1 MPRTIP
7 AKLYVRI
14 FSLVGE
20 IYKTGAKVVFVAEI
34 CQKGKFTKAPGFT
47 FQTYNKDKNSIND
60 FLALRSLGRKG
71 FDSVTPYMHFPVCH
85 VPFFT
90 KKYGKHLRFSG
101 QGMEKI
107 NDDIKQ
113 IHHSKPNKQTNNL
126 SRKMHIRSNA
136 IKTFSPQ

>member
-1 MPRTIP
+1 MKLPLWHISATKTTLAP
-7 AKLYVRI
+7 ALYI
-14 FSLVGE
+14 SLTRLNILTYSFAGTVLANIIE
-20 IYKTGAKVVFVAEI
+20 K
-34 CQKGKFTKAPGFT
+34 CKGWV
-47 FQTYNKDKNSIND
+47 ND

-113 IHHSKPNKQTNNL
+113 IHHSKTNKQIIYL
-126 SRKMHIRSNA
+126 LYIG
-136 IKTFSPQ
+136 IYVLYI

>member
-1 MPRTIP
+1 M
-7 AKLYVRI
+7 
-14 FSLVGE
+14 S
-20 IYKTGAKVVFVAEI
+20 
-34 CQKGKFTKAPGFT
+34 
-47 FQTYNKDKNSIND
+47 ND

-101 QGMEKI
+101 QGMGKI

-113 IHHSKPNKQTNNL
+113 IHHSKTNKQTNNL
-126 SRKMHIRSNA
+126 SVVYRYLCIVYIISHLLEEMYENQILSSHVLCKQTKMINKRL
-136 IKTFSPQ
+136 KC